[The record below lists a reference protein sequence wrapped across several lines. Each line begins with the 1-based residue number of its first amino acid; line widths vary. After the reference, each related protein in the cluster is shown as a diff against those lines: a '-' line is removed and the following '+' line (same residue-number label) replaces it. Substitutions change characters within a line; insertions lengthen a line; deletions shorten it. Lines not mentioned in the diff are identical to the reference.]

1 MVNYCRVYG
10 CTNRSD
16 REKHLEFYRL
26 PKVIKNQGDAC
37 QKLSEERRRL
47 WLAKLNQ
54 DFKGKNLDNVRVC
67 SAHFL
72 SGRSNIIII
81 IIIIIIIT

>member
-16 REKHLEFYRL
+16 REKNLEYYRL
-26 PKVIKNQGDAC
+26 PRVIKNQREAC
-37 QKLSEERRRL
+37 KTLSEERRRV
-47 WLAKLNQ
+47 WLAELNQ
-54 DFKGKNLDNVRVC
+54 DFKGKNLDNIRVC

-72 SGRSNIIII
+72 TGM
-81 IIIIIIIT
+81 